1 MADTGGSGRM
11 SERLIAPSIAFG
23 HGFFDRHVALED
35 AARALDPSA
44 GVVRAKQ
51 VHSAKALP
59 VETPFADGERPE
71 VDALATA
78 TPGLILAIVT
88 ADCAPVLLAD
98 EEAGVIGAAH
108 AGWRGAIGGVTDAC
122 IGTMLSLGAR
132 IDRIAAAIGP
142 TIAQKNYEVGEDF
155 PDAFLE
161 EDPANAAFFREGPS
175 GRPHFDLPGY
185 VAARLKAAGVSRVWL
200 SDEDTYGQPDRWPSY
215 RRACHDGSDRDGR
228 LVSMIGMTAP
238 DR

>member
-1 MADTGGSGRM
+1 M
-11 SERLIAPSIAFG
+11 SDRLVSPMLKVQ
-23 HGFFDRHVALED
+23 HGFFERHVSLGD
-35 AARALDPSA
+35 AAAAMGGGP
-44 GVVRAKQ
+44 VVRARQ

-59 VETPFADGERPE
+59 VDTPFAADDLPE

-78 TPGLILAIVT
+78 TPGVTLAIVT

-98 EEAGVIGAAH
+98 AEAGVIGAAH

-142 TIAQKNYEVGEDF
+142 TIAQKHYEVGHDF

-175 GRPHFDLPGY
+175 GQPHFDLPGY
-185 VAARLKAAGVSRVWL
+185 VAARLKAAGVGRIWL
-200 SDEDTYGQPDRWPSY
+200 SDEDTYGQPGKWPSY
-215 RRACHDGSDRDGR
+215 RRACHDGSNRDGR
-228 LVSMIGMTAP
+228 LVSMIGMTAR
-238 DR
+238 DG